1 MSVYSYFYM
10 AQKGLMPSCTRLI
23 MPNEIHP
30 SFGKTDFLL
39 LRHIISSLG
48 KKSLINDNIAAPS
61 AQLCVRMNHLLHR
74 VNAILAFWYS
84 SSRRWFSSKQAF
96 YSSSLGRWFYSK
108 QLAIIGNVLQFYHS
122 EILLLFSESLFKS
135 TLWRLPREGKAINW
149 EFYYHTSVKWCTPVE
164 TIL

>member
-1 MSVYSYFYM
+1 MWHKKVLCRHVPDSSCPMRSTLVLGRRISYCW
-10 AQKGLMPSCTRLI
+10 G
-23 MPNEIHP
+23 
-30 SFGKTDFLL
+30 
-39 LRHIISSLG
+39 ISSLG

-84 SSRRWFSSKQAF
+84 SSRRWFSSKRAF

-108 QLAIIGNVLQFYHS
+108 QLVIIGNVLQLYHS
-122 EILLLFSESLFKS
+122 DVLLLFSESLFKS
-135 TLWRLPREGKAINW
+135 TLRRLPREGKAINW
-149 EFYYHTSVKWCTPVE
+149 EFYHHTSVKWCTPVE